1 MKKNREK
8 KLFPL
13 FTDLSEKKAVVFG
26 AGTIATRRVKTL
38 LSFAGEI
45 HVIAPEA
52 SAEILALAEKGEI
65 VYQEKSYEREDLYDA
80 DLVLAAT
87 DDGKINE
94 DIYSAC
100 KCLGILVN
108 VASDQKKCDFHF
120 PAVIEQDGVV
130 IGINAAGKDHKK
142 VKEVRQN
149 VETYLTSSREES
161 E

>member
-13 FTDLSEKKAVVFG
+13 FTDLTKKKAVVFG

-120 PAVIEQDGVV
+120 NMKNLSPKTLHKFLEITRLENAEIKIQYQAV
-130 IGINAAGKDHKK
+130 
-142 VKEVRQN
+142 
-149 VETYLTSSREES
+149 
-161 E
+161 

>member
-1 MKKNREK
+1 MRKNREK

-26 AGTIATRRVKTL
+26 AGIIATRRVKTL
-38 LSFAGEI
+38 LSFI
-45 HVIAPEA
+45 DKIWVIAPEA
-52 SAEILALAEKGEI
+52 SCEILTMAEKGEI
-65 VYQEKSYEREDLYDA
+65 VYQKKSYERKDLYDA
-80 DLVLAAT
+80 DIVLAAT

-108 VASDQKKCDFHF
+108 VASNQKKCDFHF

-130 IGINAAGKDHKK
+130 IGINAGGKDHKK
-142 VKEVRQN
+142 VKEIRQN
-149 VETYLTSSREES
+149 LETYLMSSREES
-161 E
+161 K